1 MQKQKVS
8 YVERLEHAL
17 VKIIQQPGADRN
29 VSGGVRV
36 LLGVLWAFSC
46 VFRAVVSVRYF
57 LYGLGVLRRFPLGCQ
72 VISIGN
78 VTAGGTGKTPVTE
91 KFARELT
98 AAGRKVAILSRGYRR
113 KEAPWWKRMF
123 SQVIEKPLVVSDGKH
138 ILLDAATGGD
148 EPYMLASNLPGVCV
162 LVDRN
167 RVKAGRYAI
176 SRFGCDTLILD
187 DGFQYQKLKHSLEV
201 VLVDKT
207 NPFGN
212 GNMLPRGVL
221 REPAKHIARADFIF
235 LTKSDGDSAEVVR
248 EIRSFNDKAE
258 IIECRHAPRLL
269 KDVWSREELPL
280 EWLKG
285 KTLTTLSGIA
295 VPQGFED
302 SLRRLG
308 ARVIWCERYADH
320 HRYDSS
326 EIIFAL
332 NKTSD
337 LRADALIT
345 TEKDAVRFPR
355 LETTPVPCYYLRVD
369 IEITAGAENFTAAV
383 DHICNVRPKSK
394 GPLPLLRS
402 R

>member
-1 MQKQKVS
+1 MA
-8 YVERLEHAL
+8 AL
-17 VKIIQQPGADRN
+17 DDL
-29 VSGGVRV
+29 GG
-36 LLGVLWAFSC
+36 
-46 VFRAVVSVRYF
+46 
-57 LYGLGVLRRFPLGCQ
+57 
-72 VISIGN
+72 
-78 VTAGGTGKTPVTE
+78 
-91 KFARELT
+91 
-98 AAGRKVAILSRGYRR
+98 
-113 KEAPWWKRMF
+113 
-123 SQVIEKPLVVSDGKH
+123 LVVLAY
-138 ILLDAATGGD
+138 LLA
-148 EPYMLASNLPGVCV
+148 NLPGVCV

-176 SRFGCDTLILD
+176 SRYGCDTLILD

-212 GNMLPRGVL
+212 GHMLPRGVL

-235 LTKSDGDSAEVVR
+235 LTKSDGNSAAVR
-248 EIRSFNDKAE
+248 EQIRAYNKTAE

-302 SLRRLG
+302 SLRKLG

-337 LRADALIT
+337 LHADALIT

-355 LETTPVPCYYLRVD
+355 LESTPVPCYYLRVD
-369 IEITAGAENFTAAV
+369 IEITAGAENFAAAV
-383 DHICNVRPKSK
+383 DHICNVKARAK
-394 GPLPLLRS
+394 G
-402 R
+402 